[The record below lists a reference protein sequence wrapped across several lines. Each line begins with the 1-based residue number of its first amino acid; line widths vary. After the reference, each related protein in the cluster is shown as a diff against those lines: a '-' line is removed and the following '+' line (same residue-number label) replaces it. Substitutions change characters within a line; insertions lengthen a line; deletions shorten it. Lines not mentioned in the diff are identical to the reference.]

1 MKHQVPQF
9 IRWFFPGTIWRLATV
24 PPTIYITF
32 DDGPVPE
39 VTPQVL
45 DILDKYQ
52 VKATFF
58 CVGENVERYPTLF
71 QEVLAR
77 GHAVGNHSYNHLRGT
92 KTSTKSYIENIE
104 KADALIKSP
113 LMRPPYGRITPS
125 QIRILRKKYK
135 IIMWDYITYDFDA
148 SYNTQSIMRDIK
160 KFSRNG
166 AIVIFHDSIKAS
178 SNMLETLPQAIEY
191 WQGQGY
197 KLGMIQIQS

>member
-45 DILDKYQ
+45 EILDKYQ

-58 CVGENVERYPTLF
+58 CVGENVARYPALF
-71 QEVLAR
+71 DQVLAR

-92 KTSTKSYIENIE
+92 KTSTQSYVENFE
-104 KADALIKSP
+104 KAHALIKSP
-113 LMRPPYGRITPS
+113 LMRPPYGRITPA
-125 QIRILRKKYK
+125 QRRILSQKYK
-135 IIMWDYITYDFDA
+135 IVMWDYITYDFDA
-148 SYNTQSIMRDIK
+148 RYNAQSIMRDIK
-160 KFSRNG
+160 KYSRNG
-166 AIVIFHDSIKAS
+166 SIVIFHDSIKAS
-178 SNMLETLPQAIEY
+178 KNMLEVLPQAIEY
-191 WQGQGY
+191 WQSQGY
-197 KLGMIQIQS
+197 KLELIRG